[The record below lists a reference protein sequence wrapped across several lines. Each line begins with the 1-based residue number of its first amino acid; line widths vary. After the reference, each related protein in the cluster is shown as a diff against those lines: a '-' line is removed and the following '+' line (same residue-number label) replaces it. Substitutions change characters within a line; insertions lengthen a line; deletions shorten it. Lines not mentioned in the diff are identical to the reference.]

1 MSIDDVR
8 QIETM
13 LRCLEAA
20 ENNHTPDDT
29 IGMMAEDVVVMVPDL
44 EVKEGREACAR
55 FIREMDACLAEAFDR
70 RIRYVSA
77 EVRVL
82 GDLAFDRGT
91 FAFGVFFRDRSEARI
106 NRGKFL
112 ILYARIDGAWKIS
125 RLIVSRD
132 DHEEVCDPAAAQS
145 ELGLDG

>member
-1 MSIDDVR
+1 
-8 QIETM
+8 M
-13 LRCLEAA
+13 LRRVEAA

-29 IGMMAEDVVVMVPDL
+29 IAMMAEDVVLMVPDF
-44 EVKEGREACAR
+44 EVQEGREACAR

-70 RIRYVSA
+70 RIRYVST

-82 GDLAFDRGT
+82 GDVAFDRGT
-91 FAFGVFFRDRSEARI
+91 FAFAVLFRDQDEARI

-112 ILYARIDGAWKIS
+112 ILYVRSGHEWKIS

-132 DHEEVCDPAAAQS
+132 DPEELCDPAVAKS
-145 ELGLDG
+145 EFGVDA